1 MRDHTTKIILL
12 TDLTEEY
19 GRSLIK
25 GIMAYA
31 KDNGPWV
38 FCRMPEA
45 FKDINGTKAFC
56 KWAIEWGADGIIGR
70 IDSEQ
75 DAELIKQT
83 GLPLISQDFKERL
96 KNAVNITG
104 AYYETGKMAAEYFL
118 KNGHSNFAFY
128 GFKDI
133 VWSRERAEGYEATVA
148 KHGFKVHYFEQNKS
162 NKPELWYY
170 KPSPLSEWLTSL
182 PKPIALLACDDNLG
196 QQITEACK
204 LTGIRIPEQLAVLGV
219 DNDEMICNISNPALS
234 SIGLDVVKA
243 GYDAATLMDKMIMQ
257 KKKKKWPDIIVKPTQ
272 IITRQSTDIYAAN
285 DPYVLPALKYIHEN
299 INQNLRVTD
308 VLKQIPLSRRAL
320 ETRFQKITGYP
331 LYKYIYHLRV
341 EKFSR
346 LLLET
351 DKNIFEVAMET
362 GFDSTKNL
370 SRLFKEVKGC
380 TPVEFRKKHLIRN
393 QIS

>member
-1 MRDHTTKIILL
+1 
-12 TDLTEEY
+12 
-19 GRSLIK
+19 
-25 GIMAYA
+25 
-31 KDNGPWV
+31 
-38 FCRMPEA
+38 
-45 FKDINGTKAFC
+45 
-56 KWAIEWGADGIIGR
+56 
-70 IDSEQ
+70 
-75 DAELIKQT
+75 
-83 GLPLISQDFKERL
+83 
-96 KNAVNITG
+96 
-104 AYYETGKMAAEYFL
+104 
-118 KNGHSNFAFY
+118 
-128 GFKDI
+128 
-133 VWSRERAEGYEATVA
+133 
-148 KHGFKVHYFEQNKS
+148 
-162 NKPELWYY
+162 
-170 KPSPLSEWLTSL
+170 L

-243 GYDAATLMDKMIMQ
+243 GYDAATLMDKMIKQ
-257 KKKKKWPDIIVKPTQ
+257 KKKKRWPDIVVKPTQ